1 MFIDYTIFSTLYLYI
16 YSPVDIGE
24 HSEELL
30 LLSEIEELKNF
41 LGISEESVLK
51 TVKDLI
57 QTHAWIQNEQICDV
71 IKKPLMR
78 LCARYLHREK
88 RRGFALNPVGM

>member
-1 MFIDYTIFSTLYLYI
+1 M
-16 YSPVDIGE
+16 VGIGE

-30 LLSEIEELKNF
+30 LLSEIEELKTF
-41 LGISEESVLK
+41 LGIGEESVLK
-51 TVKDLI
+51 NVKDLI

-78 LCARYLHREK
+78 LCARYLYIEK

>member
-1 MFIDYTIFSTLYLYI
+1 M
-16 YSPVDIGE
+16 
-24 HSEELL
+24 
-30 LLSEIEELKNF
+30 SEIEELKNF

-88 RRGFALNPVGM
+88 RRGFALNPVGMLNNVSTNVKFMH